1 MASPVEL
8 GILRAMQSAAAAEAI
23 EKNKAQYLA
32 AMQAKEAELA
42 AECEELTKQL
52 ASMRAQPEPPP
63 AAPPPPPSGA
73 ASAMADIASMMREMP
88 TEALADMLAKLRANR
103 GADTS
108 SAGGGPTT
116 TAVASALPP
125 SLQLGA
131 GEATALVDILSMMRD
146 LPTPALAE
154 LLESLRGN
162 PSTTSRP
169 LALELEEQ
177 IRGERLTRAPPPATA
192 AAAARQPPA
201 RGADIVPSPTSRE
214 KALQSGRAKLLRSIL
229 LPYLSQCAPEEVPQ
243 LDRMLLRVVGKDA
256 DLTEEELFEDL
267 EVAFGKP
274 IELDPHARDP
284 LREQY

>member
-1 MASPVEL
+1 MSSPVEI

-42 AECEELTKQL
+42 AECEELTQRL
-52 ASMRAQPEPPP
+52 ASMRTKEAEPP
-63 AAPPPPPSGA
+63 APSGA

-103 GADTS
+103 GATDDN
-108 SAGGGPTT
+108 PTT
-116 TAVASALPP
+116 TVASSLPA

-131 GEATALVDILSMMRD
+131 GEATALVEILSMMRE

-162 PSTTSRP
+162 PSSTARP
-169 LALELEEQ
+169 LALELEDQ
-177 IRGERLTRAPPPATA
+177 IRDERSARAPTS
-192 AAAARQPPA
+192 PA
-201 RGADIVPSPTSRE
+201 RPPSSGAEVVPAAPSRE

-229 LPYLSQCAPEEVPQ
+229 LPYLQNYAPNEVPQ
-243 LDRMLLRVVGKDA
+243 LDRMLLRVVGPNA
-256 DLTEEELFEDL
+256 DLSEEDLFEDL

-274 IELDPHARDP
+274 IDIDPHSREP
-284 LREQY
+284 LRDRAF

>member
-1 MASPVEL
+1 MSSPVEI

-42 AECEELTKQL
+42 KECEELTQRL
-52 ASMRAQPEPPP
+52 ASMRTEAEPP
-63 AAPPPPPSGA
+63 APPPPPSGA

-103 GADTS
+103 GATDDN
-108 SAGGGPTT
+108 PTT
-116 TAVASALPP
+116 TVASSLPA

-131 GEATALVDILSMMRD
+131 GEATALVEILSMMRE
-146 LPTPALAE
+146 LPTPALAT

-162 PSTTSRP
+162 PSSTARP
-169 LALELEEQ
+169 LALELEDQ
-177 IRGERLTRAPPPATA
+177 IRDERSARAPTS
-192 AAAARQPPA
+192 PA
-201 RGADIVPSPTSRE
+201 RPPSSGAEVVPAAPSRE

-229 LPYLSQCAPEEVPQ
+229 LPYLQNYAPNEVPQ
-243 LDRMLLRVVGKDA
+243 LDRMLLRVVGPNA
-256 DLTEEELFEDL
+256 DLSEEDLFEDL

-274 IELDPHARDP
+274 IDIDPHSREP
-284 LREQY
+284 LRDRAF